1 MRSKPVAPLW
11 KAYVV
16 VAALAWAPFAA
27 ASNTD
32 DANACLGSIR
42 IALSAYK
49 KSTLDAQHPDM
60 TRLNQMVEFYAAE
73 YPFTYVMDDA
83 KFMVQKFATEM
94 KQAGY
99 HRVNYEVLDVYAE
112 KVSQVC
118 KELIHYT
125 PAEKAERDKWQA
137 EAAKRGG
144 LLYSPSDDKP
154 AR

>member
-1 MRSKPVAPLW
+1 MRSKKLARPTIFIQLA
-11 KAYVV
+11 
-16 VAALAWAPFAA
+16 AALCIASPAW

-99 HRVNYEVLDVYAE
+99 HRVNYEVLDVYAGR
-112 KVSQVC
+112 V
-118 KELIHYT
+118 T
-125 PAEKAERDKWQA
+125 PA
-137 EAAKRGG
+137 
-144 LLYSPSDDKP
+144 LSDDEKN
-154 AR
+154 AVVEYLKSL